1 MSEDNSR
8 SSQGQAPE
16 TPEGAEGQAAGAPES
31 VGGQAAGA
39 PESVG
44 GRAARD
50 HVIGARLKTGLLAD
64 QVVVVSGVGPGLGR
78 SICLEA
84 AAAGAKV
91 VLAARTES
99 RLKEV
104 AAEIEA
110 EGGETLCVATDITD
124 DEAVR
129 NLVARTLE
137 TFGRV
142 DALVN
147 NAFAVPSMK
156 PLARTDYQQIRDSI
170 DLTVLGGLRMTQAF
184 TEALTETKGSVVMIN
199 SAVLRHSEPR
209 YGSYKVAKSALLAMS
224 QTLATEL
231 GPKGVRVNTVAPGY
245 IWTDQLKWYF
255 GEIAKKYNITPEQ
268 VYEQTAARS
277 DLKRL
282 PEPDEI
288 ARAVVFLASPWAN
301 AITGQTLDVNCGE
314 YHV

>member
-1 MSEDNSR
+1 MNN
-8 SSQGQAPE
+8 PM
-16 TPEGAEGQAAGAPES
+16 
-31 VGGQAAGA
+31 
-39 PESVG
+39 
-44 GRAARD
+44 
-50 HVIGARLKTGLLAD
+50 LAD
-64 QVVVVSGVGPGLGR
+64 KVVVVSGVGPGLGR
-78 SICLEA
+78 SICTES

-110 EGGETLCVATDITD
+110 AGGETLCVPTDITD
-124 DEAVR
+124 DDAVQA
-129 NLVARTLE
+129 LVAHTLD

-142 DALVN
+142 DVLVN
-147 NAFAVPSMK
+147 NAFSVPSMK
-156 PLARTDYQQIRDSI
+156 SLARTDFQQISDSL
-170 DLTVLGGLRMTQAF
+170 DLTVLGNLRMTQAF
-184 TEALTETKGSVVMIN
+184 TEALAETKGAVVMIN

-231 GPKGVRVNTVAPGY
+231 GPKGIRVNTVAPGY
-245 IWTDQLKWYF
+245 IWNDQLKWYF
-255 GEIAKKYNITPEQ
+255 GEIAKKYGITTEQ
-268 VYEQTAARS
+268 VYEQTAAKS